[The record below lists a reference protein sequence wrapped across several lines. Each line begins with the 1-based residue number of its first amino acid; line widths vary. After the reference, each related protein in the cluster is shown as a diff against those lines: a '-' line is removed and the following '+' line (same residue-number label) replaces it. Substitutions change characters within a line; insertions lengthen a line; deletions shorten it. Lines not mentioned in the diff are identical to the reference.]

1 MSSDMEMCRFRGG
14 ACCVGRPVDVIGG
27 RPGDEEMVRATRGLL
42 TRSACQEVQIRKSIY
57 TYSHLAARL
66 CTRNLISEFALVHR
80 LTINLPAEL
89 HAALK
94 AAAARRGTTIGSLVQ
109 ESLEAYGIK
118 PERDVREL
126 VAAARV
132 RSGLSAN
139 EAKRL
144 ALQETRAARD
154 GNR

>member
-1 MSSDMEMCRFRGG
+1 M
-14 ACCVGRPVDVIGG
+14 
-27 RPGDEEMVRATRGLL
+27 
-42 TRSACQEVQIRKSIY
+42 
-57 TYSHLAARL
+57 
-66 CTRNLISEFALVHR
+66 HR

-118 PERDVREL
+118 PERNVRDL

-139 EAKRL
+139 EAESL